1 MKELLKRTLPF
12 WDDLTKREQD
22 ALAQRVVES
31 TYEKGTILHYG
42 GRECAGVQIIKSGQ
56 ARVYVTSPGGG
67 EITLFRLVDED

>member
-31 TYEKGTILHYG
+31 TYEKGTIL
-42 GRECAGVQIIKSGQ
+42 Q
-56 ARVYVTSPGGG
+56 
-67 EITLFRLVDED
+67 

>member
-31 TYEKGTILHYG
+31 TYEKKAQSFIM
-42 GRECAGVQIIKSGQ
+42 
-56 ARVYVTSPGGG
+56 
-67 EITLFRLVDED
+67 EDGNVPVCRSSNPVRPESM